1 MFLIRQEPLDI
12 LDDQFVYFDEKNTI
26 QSFTGL
32 NGHIPNL
39 ESINR
44 YVLTVED
51 GGDLIFED
59 FELNGQYIY
68 YIYDSSIVDSIITEI
83 RKSFADG
90 EYDGWNKLNPGLW
103 VSVSH
108 IDDDLSAGISISEK
122 PTLIFSSQYK
132 LTNDEILKFLNEVD
146 LKGGIPSINY
156 INSVNKMGFIAQITS
171 WNHIA
176 GVEDNDLQV
185 YIIYTLKKLM
195 KRYTCPCCGYK
206 TLRELNNWETC
217 QVCKW
222 NDDDIQSFNPD
233 IRGANDV
240 SLREAQK
247 NYKEIGRTSKT
258 FYHSDPEPTTNYEKD
273 VNWSPLDK

>member
-1 MFLIRQEPLDI
+1 MFPIRQEPLDI
-12 LDDQFVYFDEKNTI
+12 LDDKFVYFDEKNTI

-44 YVLTVED
+44 YVLSVED
-51 GGDLIFED
+51 GGDLIFHD
-59 FELNGQYIY
+59 FELNGEYIY
-68 YIYDSSIVDSIITEI
+68 RIYNSSIVDSFITEI
-83 RKSFADG
+83 RKEFGDG
-90 EYDGWNKLNPGLW
+90 EYDGWNKLSKGLW
-103 VSVSH
+103 VRVFH
-108 IDDDLSAGISISEK
+108 IDDDLSAGISISEQ
-122 PTLIFSSQYK
+122 PTLIFSSHYK
-132 LTNDEILKFLNEVD
+132 LTNDEILNFLNEVG
-146 LKGGIPSINY
+146 LKGGIPSVNY
-156 INSVNKMGFIAQITS
+156 INSVNKMGFIAHITS

-206 TLRELNNWETC
+206 TLRERNNWETC

-222 NDDDIQSFNPD
+222 MDDDLQSIIPD
-233 IRGANDV
+233 IAGGANKE

-247 NYKEIGRTSKT
+247 NFQEIGRASKT
-258 FYHSDPEPTTNYEKD
+258 YFHSEPEPSSNYEKD
-273 VNWSPLDK
+273 TNWRPLD